1 MVLEEPPVRTP
12 ADVNRDHGRAVKIL
26 AKSIYKELRQNGYT
40 RNEIVAFS
48 TELLGLVTTE
58 IKSSDDT
65 QAVTAS

>member
-1 MVLEEPPVRTP
+1 MVLEVPPVRTP
-12 ADVNRDHGRAVKIL
+12 SDVTRDHGRAVKIL

-58 IKSSDDT
+58 IKSSDDA

>member
-1 MVLEEPPVRTP
+1 VTIPEATH
-12 ADVNRDHGRAVKIL
+12 AHGRAVKIL

-58 IKSSDDT
+58 IKGHDDV
-65 QAVTAS
+65 QTAPPAQLES

>member
-1 MVLEEPPVRTP
+1 MRIPTDPTQ
-12 ADVNRDHGRAVKIL
+12 DHARAVKIL

-58 IKSSDDT
+58 IKSNDRDSEA
-65 QAVTAS
+65 QTASAS